1 MSDTTS
7 SGPSRR
13 HLLVGGA
20 AAGAA
25 LPFLPGLA
33 RAQASGRCV
42 VSTWAGDYG
51 NLLTK
56 NIEQPILAPKGIE
69 VVQDGGTEPVRTAKM
84 IAQQRLPRGTID
96 VIALQAHTAN
106 DMNEAGLL
114 EPLDAEKVP
123 NIKYILPE
131 LTSPFSIPHIFSPQV
146 LAYNPERVPDPPK
159 TFTDLQADKYK
170 GKVGFLDQS
179 FAWFLMAA
187 ALKLKG
193 DPSKTDEVK
202 PVIEKMIREGDH
214 AYPSTE
220 AFAPAIRSGE
230 IDVGMVWQARVV
242 FWQQAGVPIKATFPT
257 EGCVT
262 YVSSLAIPK
271 NAPNKPAAY
280 AYLNAAL
287 DPAAQRGFAATMGY
301 LPTVTNAPLE
311 GEVAQRLALPEPRP
325 KLMQADYVKLSA
337 TRDELNDWWKR
348 LLSGR

>member
-1 MSDTTS
+1 MSDTKPPA
-7 SGPSRR
+7 PSRR
-13 HLLVGGA
+13 HLL
-20 AAGAA
+20 AGAA
-25 LPFLPGLA
+25 VGATLPFLSGLA

-51 NLLTK
+51 NLLGK
-56 NIEQPILAPKGIE
+56 NIEQPLLAPKGIE

-96 VIALQAHTAN
+96 VIALQGQTAY
-106 DMNEAGLL
+106 DMNDAGLL

-123 NIKYILPE
+123 NLKYVLPE
-131 LTSPFSIPHIFSPQV
+131 LAASYAIPHIFSPQV
-146 LAYNPERVPDPPK
+146 LAYSPERVSEPPK

-179 FAWFLMAA
+179 FAWFVMAA
-187 ALKLKG
+187 ALKLQG
-193 DPSKTDEVK
+193 DASKTDAVK
-202 PVIEKMIREGDH
+202 PVIEQMIRAGDH

-230 IDVGMVWQARVV
+230 IDVGMVWHARVV
-242 FWQQAGVPIKATFPT
+242 FWQQAGVPIKASFPS
-257 EGCVT
+257 EGCLT

-311 GEVAQRLALPEPRP
+311 GEVATRLALPEPRP
-325 KLMQADYVKLSA
+325 KLMQADYAKLSA
-337 TRDELNDWWKR
+337 TRDDLNDWWKR